1 VLKASVTRLTALIL
15 FSSAD
20 CAKTSVKSNI
30 GYAIT
35 NNNNPTNAKVKEV
48 ELRQKPEGITYFFPL
63 ALTI

>member
-1 VLKASVTRLTALIL
+1 L